1 MTRTLLIVDDE
12 PEIRAELAEFLEGT
26 GYRVELAADGLEA
39 LDKVAAAMP
48 DAVITDLKMPRC
60 DGFEL
65 IRRLRAAGANL
76 PIVAVA
82 GTYSHAELERAGDL
96 GAQSSCASPSGCAS
110 WPRRCV
116 ACSTPRSPERQR
128 KCPRRF

>member
-12 PEIRAELAEFLEGT
+12 PEIRAEMAEYFEGK
-26 GYRVELAADGLEA
+26 GYRVEQAADGLEA
-39 LDKVAAAMP
+39 LERVEAAMP

-65 IRRLRAAGANL
+65 IRRLRAAHADL

-82 GTYSHAELERAGDL
+82 GTYSHEDLDRAGDL
-96 GAQSSCASPSGCAS
+96 GAQAAM
-110 WPRRCV
+110 
-116 ACSTPRSPERQR
+116 R
-128 KCPRRF
+128 KPIRLRELAETLRGLLDPAAT

>member
-12 PEIRAELAEFLEGT
+12 PEIRAELAEFLESK

-48 DAVITDLKMPRC
+48 DLILTDLKMPRC

-96 GAQSSCASPSGCAS
+96 GAQ
-110 WPRRCV
+110 V
-116 ACSTPRSPERQR
+116 VLR
-128 KCPRRF
+128 KPIGLRELAETLRGLLNPAEP

>member
-12 PEIRAELAEFLEGT
+12 PEIRAEMAEYFVGK
-26 GYRVELAADGLEA
+26 GYRVEQAADGLEA
-39 LDKVAAAMP
+39 LELVGATMP

-65 IRRLRAAGANL
+65 IKRLRALDASL

-82 GTYSHAELERAGDL
+82 GTFSHEDLERASDL
-96 GAQSSCASPSGCAS
+96 GARIAM
-110 WPRRCV
+110 
-116 ACSTPRSPERQR
+116 R
-128 KCPRRF
+128 KPIRLRELAETLRALLEPLEI

>member
-12 PEIRAELAEFLEGT
+12 PEIRAELAEYFEAK
-26 GYRVELAADGLEA
+26 GYRVEQAADGLEA
-39 LDKVAAAMP
+39 LDKVEAAMP

-65 IRRLRAAGANL
+65 IQRLRAVDASL

-82 GTYSHAELERAGDL
+82 GTFSHEDLERAGDL
-96 GAQSSCASPSGCAS
+96 GAQ
-110 WPRRCV
+110 V
-116 ACSTPRSPERQR
+116 MMR
-128 KCPRRF
+128 KPIRLRELAEKLRGLLNPAAT